1 MTAAE
6 RIGSPEAAV
15 WARDEGLA
23 GAVGITGHGHQA
35 PGTHLEA
42 LRRLPFDTVLTPLNY
57 VLGQDPAYLAAYQ
70 DLVAEIQAQDV
81 GLMIIKAWRNWP
93 EPDGHGYST
102 WYEHST
108 TRGGSGPRWPGC
120 WRIRR

>member
-1 MTAAE
+1 MPKHGPRWAAIGPPTTE
-6 RIGSPEAAV
+6 RS
-15 WARDEGLA
+15 DN
-23 GAVGITGHGHQA
+23 H
-35 PGTHLEA
+35 
-42 LRRLPFDTVLTPLNY
+42 

-70 DLVAEIQAQDV
+70 ALVAEIQAQDA
-81 GLMIIKAWRNWP
+81 GLMIIEAWRRNWP
-93 EPDGHGYST
+93 EPNGHGYST